1 MEQRPVSSPS
11 EYIEV
16 LNQMSVSVRAG
27 LSQDPIAFAEAQERA
42 FGLLMSMEANLGR
55 AQRDGD
61 NPARARELMDSIAAL
76 RGALNELRSVSGE
89 AGQSRI
95 GYGFVLPG
103 QAPGDA
109 GSMSLS

>member
-1 MEQRPVSSPS
+1 MDQRPVSAPS

-27 LSQDPIAFAEAQERA
+27 RPQDPIAFAEAQERA
-42 FGLLMSMEANLGR
+42 FGLLMAMEARLGR
-55 AQRDGD
+55 AQRTGGD
-61 NPARARELMDSIAAL
+61 PTRARELMDSIEAL
-76 RGALNELRSVSGE
+76 RDALNELRSISGE